1 MINVSNEFKQLMQ
14 ERTDF
19 KCLAQIDFADGRS
32 LELDETR
39 FSIGNNMFT
48 DAAEADG
55 IPLGVAVSRTMQIEL
70 MNDDE
75 FFSDYSFIGARILLK
90 LSFEL
95 SATTESFNI
104 GYFTVLDPETYGET
118 VIITAQDDM
127 YKTDKPYTTSL
138 TYPASLQQIFQ
149 EACSACDLPYSS
161 AVFNNSVYTVSA
173 PPDGDYTYRQ
183 IFGYI
188 AMLAGGNA
196 RISRDGYMQI
206 LTYDFAA
213 AGHSL
218 SNWINLKTDTDD
230 ITITGVETIKEDDS
244 KVTVGNAG
252 YILSL
257 ENPFFAGKEETALTA
272 IAAKVVGATFR
283 KFEGDYIGYPIAEF
297 MDNVTVTDRK
307 GNEYTSFI
315 TDYQFVFNGQ
325 TTMSNSAQSALR
337 NNRSY
342 ISDSTKAII
351 EAQKIVNKERTD
363 REKAVEQLAQ
373 ALENSSGMY
382 SSTVV
387 QPDGSSIRYLHD
399 KPTLEESA
407 NIIKVTSEAIG
418 FSTDGGNTYPFGLQ
432 LNGDTITRILAAE
445 GINADWITTGAFTVI
460 SDDGEVLFSA
470 NKDTGIVS
478 LRNCPFLTTSYQT
491 YLSSN
496 YTSDDI
502 ERCRQIALGQITPTT
517 DDYSKYDINKDGV
530 ITINDVVLVR
540 NIINY
545 GDLKYEWKLNINTN
559 DRANI
564 LKIWRELTY
573 ANGTKHTSE
582 VLNVSSDNVNCSSIT
597 IGGNPV
603 ADYIVETGTS
613 GIWTYQKWASG
624 KAECWGQKKITGY
637 AMTKA
642 TYNHYY
648 GSAITESYPF
658 AFKTIIYKS
667 SEASDSKTSVV
678 GVQRGTGA
686 DASLTQIGNTYPI
699 SLASQTVDITLNHYV
714 KGTWK

>member
-19 KCLAQIDFADGRS
+19 KCLAQINFADGRS

-39 FSIGNNMFT
+39 FSISNNTFT
-48 DAAEADG
+48 DAAETDG
-55 IPLGVAVSRTMQIEL
+55 FPLGVAVSRTMQIEL
-70 MNDDE
+70 MNNDD
-75 FFSDYSFIGARILLK
+75 FFGDYSFVGARILLK

-161 AVFNNSVYTVSA
+161 AMFNNSGYTVSA

-206 LTYDFAA
+206 LTYDFDVS
-213 AGHSL
+213 GHSL
-218 SNWINLKTDTDD
+218 ANWINLKTDTDD
-230 ITITGVETIKEDDS
+230 ITITGVETKTEDDS

-252 YILSL
+252 YVLSL
-257 ENPFFAGKEETALTA
+257 ENPFFSGKEETALTA

-283 KFEGDYIGYPIAEF
+283 KFEGDYIGYPLAEF
-297 MDNVTVTDRK
+297 MDNVTVADRK

-325 TTMSNSAQSALR
+325 TTMSNSAQSTLR
-337 NNRSY
+337 NSRSY
-342 ISDSTKAII
+342 VSDSTKAII
-351 EAQKIVNKERTD
+351 EAQKIVNKERTE

-399 KPTLEESA
+399 KQTLEEST

-418 FSTDGGNTYPFGLQ
+418 FSTDGGKTYPFGLQ

-445 GINADWITTGAFTVI
+445 GINADWITTGSFQVKNDAGAVI
-460 SDDGEVLFSA
+460 FSA
-470 NKDTGIVS
+470 DKDTGTVS
-478 LRNCPFLTTSYQT
+478 IQNCPITTISSQT

-496 YTSDDI
+496 YTNSDLT
-502 ERCRQIALGQITPTT
+502 RCQQIISGSIAPTT
-517 DDYSKYDINKDGV
+517 ADFAKYDFNKDGK
-530 ITINDVVLVR
+530 ITGTDFVLVR
-540 NIINY
+540 NIINN
-545 GDLKYEWKLNINTN
+545 GDLKYEWKLEINPN
-559 DRANI
+559 DRTQI
-564 LKIWRELTY
+564 FRIWRELSY
-573 ANGTKHTSE
+573 ANETTVTTEIIS
-582 VLNVSSDNVNCSSIT
+582 VNSDGVKFNNNSDPLS
-597 IGGNPV
+597 
-603 ADYIVETGTS
+603 DYIVEQGTS
-613 GIWTYQKWASG
+613 GIWTYRKWASG
-624 KAECWGQKKITGY
+624 VAECWGQKQITSY

-648 GSAITESYPF
+648 GTAITENYPF
-658 AFKTIIYKS
+658 SFVSIIYKS

-699 SLASQTVDITLNHYV
+699 SFASQTVDITLNHYV